1 MYPLLPTLTHAVR
14 ELAGLGGFLGRRS
27 DGDPG
32 VVTLCRGVSRLRDL
46 LAAYRLALAVPLHTV
61 GKE

>member
-1 MYPLLPTLTHAVR
+1 MR